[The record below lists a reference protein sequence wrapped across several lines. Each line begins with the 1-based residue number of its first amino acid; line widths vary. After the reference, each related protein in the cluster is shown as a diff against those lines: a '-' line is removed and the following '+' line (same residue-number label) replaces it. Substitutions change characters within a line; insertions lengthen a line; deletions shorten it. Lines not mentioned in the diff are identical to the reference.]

1 MATASSTPTAPPTVP
16 AKPVRQAPKIL
27 TLTDAAADRVKEL
40 MAKSDKPVVGLRVG
54 VRTRGC
60 SGLSYVVEYAEEK
73 LPFEDA
79 VEDKGVTILIDPAA
93 FMYLLGATMDYR
105 VDKFAAS
112 FVFENPN
119 ETGRCGCGESF
130 SVDPTVE
137 A

>member
-1 MATASSTPTAPPTVP
+1 MATATPTSAAP
-16 AKPVRQAPKIL
+16 RQAPKIM

-40 MAKSDKPVVGLRVG
+40 MAKSDKPVVGLRIG
-54 VRTRGC
+54 VKTRGC

-73 LPFEDA
+73 RPFEDSI
-79 VEDKGVTILIDPAA
+79 EDKGVTLLIDPAA
-93 FMYLLGATMDYR
+93 FLYLLGSTMDYR

-130 SVDPTVE
+130 SIDPTVK